1 MRLYEIAPAYMELE
15 EALERGEITEDE
27 FLQKV
32 LELGEDLTSA
42 VEYHCKRIKNLEA
55 KVDAID
61 PEKKRLQELQASLK
75 NQADKAKKYLHDHL
89 VGLGVDKVSAGIF
102 TATVQAS
109 PAKVVVGD
117 VEALQPQ
124 WLKKK
129 LLEADTA
136 AIKNALKNGE
146 LVECDNIQLVTGSHL
161 RIK

>member
-89 VGLGVDKVSAGIF
+89 VGLGVDKV
-102 TATVQAS
+102 
-109 PAKVVVGD
+109 
-117 VEALQPQ
+117 
-124 WLKKK
+124 
-129 LLEADTA
+129 
-136 AIKNALKNGE
+136 
-146 LVECDNIQLVTGSHL
+146 
-161 RIK
+161 